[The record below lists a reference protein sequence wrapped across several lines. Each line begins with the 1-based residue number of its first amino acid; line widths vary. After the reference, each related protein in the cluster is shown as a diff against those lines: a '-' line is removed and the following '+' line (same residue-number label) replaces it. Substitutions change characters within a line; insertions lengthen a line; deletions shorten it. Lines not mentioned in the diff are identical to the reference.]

1 MQVEAGG
8 GGAKRPRGDNQG
20 TKRAAAKRPRTEP
33 ALPPTLPPPTLP
45 PVTTLAPAERGEGG
59 TGEGGIGKA
68 VEAAGGAARGAGS
81 VLGGGSVLGA
91 ARVESMAPT
100 PKQGVAATPTPK
112 QSVAA
117 TPEPGMAA
125 VRALLGRCRLEGY
138 SAIFEEQG
146 YDDLEFLLTLDR
158 AGWG

>member
-1 MQVEAGG
+1 MQVDAGG

-33 ALPPTLPPPTLP
+33 ALPPTLPPPALP
-45 PVTTLAPAERGEGG
+45 PVTTLAPAVRGEGGMGEGG
-59 TGEGGIGKA
+59 TGKGGLGKA
-68 VEAAGGAARGAGS
+68 VEAAGGAARG
-81 VLGGGSVLGA
+81 GGSLLGA
-91 ARVESMAPT
+91 ARVESM
-100 PKQGVAATPTPK
+100 TPTPS
-112 QSVAA
+112 QGVAA

-138 SAIFEEQG
+138 SATFEEQG

-158 AGWG
+158 AGWGEGVG

>member
-1 MQVEAGG
+1 
-8 GGAKRPRGDNQG
+8 
-20 TKRAAAKRPRTEP
+20 
-33 ALPPTLPPPTLP
+33 
-45 PVTTLAPAERGEGG
+45 LAPAERGEGG
-59 TGEGGIGKA
+59 AGEGGAG
-68 VEAAGGAARGAGS
+68 EGGAAGGAA
-81 VLGGGSVLGA
+81 
-91 ARVESMAPT
+91 
-100 PKQGVAATPTPK
+100 VAATPTPK

-138 SAIFEEQG
+138 SAVFEEQG